1 MKSNDL
7 ISRETALSA
16 IDNERNIL
24 IEQERLGAEHIV
36 VHHARRLIE
45 DLPAMDAVPVVHARL
60 IKYEPD
66 MHGTEPVGCSACNY
80 LFARLYPHKY
90 CPNCGA
96 KLDARDEDDAKAD

>member
-1 MKSNDL
+1 MADL
-7 ISRETALSA
+7 ISREAALAA

-45 DLPAMDAVPVVHARL
+45 DLPAVDAAPVVHAQWVD
-60 IKYEPD
+60 IPYHTQWDQK
-66 MHGTEPVGCSACNY
+66 MCSACGDYFCCQNS
-80 LFARLYPHKY
+80 Y

-96 KLDARDEDDAKAD
+96 KMDGERRDEREAD

>member
-1 MKSNDL
+1 MADL
-7 ISRETALSA
+7 ISREAALAA

-45 DLPAMDAVPVVHARL
+45 DLPAVDAVPIVYGEWTTKRTWMHDGEWYCSVCD
-60 IKYEPD
+60 YEPVVF
-66 MHGTEPVGCSACNY
+66 MESS
-80 LFARLYPHKY
+80 Y

-96 KLDARDEDDAKAD
+96 KMDAGDEDDAKTD